1 MKKVLFLMFLIIL
14 LFTLS
19 CKKEYDIKSYY
30 NNDDNL
36 TIEINGMTYHSVS
49 FYHIKDPNQKI
60 GKVKLDGEM
69 YLVYTNSND
78 VELRYLYLR
87 RNSIF
92 ADKERNIFIRD
103 DIYLPKIS
111 EMKKYKLS
119 YDGKEYEYDI
129 VKYYLIDSDVDV
141 FKESVILYDFDIEFE
156 ETPYIYYRLSIYYC
170 NEHYYMKNYNGKFV
184 ELNNFP
190 FKLNE

>member
-1 MKKVLFLMFLIIL
+1 MKKVLFLMLLIIL

-103 DIYLPKIS
+103 DIYLPKLS

-119 YDGKEYEYDI
+119 YNGKEYEYDI

-156 ETPYIYYRLSIYYC
+156 ETSYIYYRLSIYYC

-184 ELNNFP
+184 KLNNFP